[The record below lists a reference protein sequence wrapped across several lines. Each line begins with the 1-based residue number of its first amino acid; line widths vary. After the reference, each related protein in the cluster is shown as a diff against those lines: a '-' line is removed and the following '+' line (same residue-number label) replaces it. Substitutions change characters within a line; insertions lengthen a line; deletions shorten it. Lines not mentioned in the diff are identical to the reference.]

1 MSFYWCVAS
10 LKLGVWLVDSTSQ
23 RSFPTVTD
31 AIQDA
36 YVRTVNGS
44 QETISA
50 QWGKV
55 LLIGKNPSVPILTKQ
70 RRWRW
75 LLVTDPYNQPGY
87 IVKVSPTFF
96 DSLRDCSKNATKN
109 ATVPTDSIALNDT
122 VIMYRQF

>member
-10 LKLGVWLVDSTSQ
+10 LKLDVWLVDSTSQ

-31 AIQDA
+31 AIQDGF
-36 YVRTVNGS
+36 VRNINDN
-44 QETISA
+44 QESISA

-55 LLIGKNPSVPILTKQ
+55 LLIGKNPSIPILTKR

-87 IVKVSPTFF
+87 IVKLSPTCF
-96 DSLRDCSKNATKN
+96 DSLRDCTKNATKN
-109 ATVPTDSIALNDT
+109 VTIPTASTELNEP
-122 VIMYRQF
+122 VVMYRQF